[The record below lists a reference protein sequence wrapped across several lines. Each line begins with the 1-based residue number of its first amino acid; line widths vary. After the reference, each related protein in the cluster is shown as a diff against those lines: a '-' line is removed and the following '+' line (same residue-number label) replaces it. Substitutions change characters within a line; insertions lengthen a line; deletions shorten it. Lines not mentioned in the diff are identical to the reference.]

1 MHSERSEVQTIKTRY
16 SPSTINDKIKS
27 TTWDVLGQRQPRGLL
42 VFSLRNSAYLIYA
55 ENLTSELNMC
65 VVLSSYPR
73 LTLDFHTNK
82 RIIDEVV
89 RILVQ

>member
-16 SPSTINDKIKS
+16 SPSTIDDNIKS
-27 TTWDVLGQRQPRGLL
+27 TTWDVLGQRRPRGLL

-55 ENLTSELNMC
+55 ENSINELNIF

-89 RILVQ
+89 RILAQ